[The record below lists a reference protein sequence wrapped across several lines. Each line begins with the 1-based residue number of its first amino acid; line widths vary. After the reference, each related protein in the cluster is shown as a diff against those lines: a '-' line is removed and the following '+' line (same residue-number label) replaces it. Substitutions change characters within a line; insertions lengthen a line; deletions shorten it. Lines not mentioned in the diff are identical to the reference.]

1 LFRPLLLTSDLHHAI
16 LGLDHQ
22 LLRGEV
28 VDVQSDL
35 PGLLG
40 LLDLRHARAEL
51 AGEGYESSSGHVR
64 AKGRWAHV
72 AGPVGAGEGG
82 ELLREGRHAEG
93 LVKEPVALVTVTEGV
108 PAGGAEQAEGDMSLC
123 HGCWRK
129 RSSTIPVEEL
139 WAG

>member
-1 LFRPLLLTSDLHHAI
+1 CFLLTLLTSDLHHTI

-51 AGEGYESSSGHVR
+51 AGEGYEST
-64 AKGRWAHV
+64 
-72 AGPVGAGEGG
+72 GPVGAGEGG

-93 LVKEPVALVTVTEGV
+93 LVKEPAALVTVTEGV

-123 HGCWRK
+123 HDDFGW
-129 RSSTIPVEEL
+129 SLSNFQ
-139 WAG
+139 